1 LASYFKQTQNLRWKQ
16 DQKDLGWVFKKGKGK
31 VKGNDK
37 GKAEGS
43 NGLQQYRQPDETST
57 DDKKNGE
64 YQWQNYYSNDW
75 GDESSSPG
83 ACASTDEPL
92 VIALQEPGRPQMDDQ
107 QMREIIE
114 QQVAIHAGLNAQLA
128 EEQFTIVQ
136 QIYEDMKQ
144 MHMQTQAAPPAATNP
159 PAEIELV
166 EAEAAIDLTHID
178 DLGTDK
184 PAELPLPPAAPVTP
198 AATPAA
204 PAQSSAELPQLPAA
218 PERDSEPNAEAGP
231 PTSSATRYFPA
242 AILQNHHLRQRR
254 MPSRQLT
261 DTERQNKEEQ
271 EKAALAA
278 ALAENDAATEMLEA
292 TPLAADDAEAT
303 PGAEAAAAEEP
314 VDTETDP
321 AAPATATDDAA
332 APADTAAAAPG
343 PFLH

>member
-1 LASYFKQTQNLRWKQ
+1 MASYFKQTQHLRWKQ
-16 DQKDLGWVFKKGKGK
+16 DSKDLGWVFKKGKGK

-37 GKAEGS
+37 GKTEGS

-57 DDKKNGE
+57 DDKKYGE

-92 VIALQEPGRPQMDDQ
+92 AIALQEPGRPQMNDQ
-107 QMREIIE
+107 QLREIIE
-114 QQVAIHAGLNAQLA
+114 QQVAIQM
-128 EEQFTIVQ
+128 
-136 QIYEDMKQ
+136 QI
-144 MHMQTQAAPPAATNP
+144 HMQTQAAPPAATNP
-159 PAEIELV
+159 PAEIELA

-204 PAQSSAELPQLPAA
+204 PAQSSAELPQA
-218 PERDSEPNAEAGP
+218 PERESEANAEAEP
-231 PTSSATRYFPA
+231 PTSSATGYFPA

-261 DTERQNKEEQ
+261 DAERQNKEEQ
-271 EKAALAA
+271 EKAALTA
-278 ALAENDAATEMLEA
+278 ALAENDAATAMLEA
-292 TPLAADDAEAT
+292 TRLPTYDPEAT

-332 APADTAAAAPG
+332 APADTAADAPG

>member
-1 LASYFKQTQNLRWKQ
+1 MASYFKQTQHLRWKQ
-16 DQKDLGWVFKKGKGK
+16 DSKDLGWVLKKGKGK

-37 GKAEGS
+37 GKTEGS

-57 DDKKNGE
+57 DDKKYGE
-64 YQWQNYYSNDW
+64 DQWQNYYSNGW

-92 VIALQEPGRPQMDDQ
+92 AIALQEPGRPQMNDQ
-107 QMREIIE
+107 QLREIIE
-114 QQVAIHAGLNAQLA
+114 QQVAIHAAMKAQLA
-128 EEQFTIVQ
+128 EEQRTIVQ

-204 PAQSSAELPQLPAA
+204 PAQSSAELPPA
-218 PERDSEPNAEAGP
+218 PERESEANAEAEP
-231 PTSSATRYFPA
+231 PTSSATGYFPA
-242 AILQNHHLRQRR
+242 AILQNHHLMQRR
-254 MPSRQLT
+254 MPSRHVQLT
-261 DTERQNKEEQ
+261 DAERKNKEEQ

-314 VDTETDP
+314 VDTEADP
-321 AAPATATDDAA
+321 AAPAPATDDAA
-332 APADTAAAAPG
+332 APAATAAAAPMHT
-343 PFLH
+343 LS

>member
-1 LASYFKQTQNLRWKQ
+1 MASYFKQTQNLRWKQ
-16 DQKDLGWVFKKGKGK
+16 DSKDLGWVFKKGKGK

-57 DDKKNGE
+57 DDKKYGE
-64 YQWQNYYSNDW
+64 YQWQNYYSNGW

-92 VIALQEPGRPQMDDQ
+92 AIALQEPGRPQMNDQ
-107 QMREIIE
+107 QLREIIE
-114 QQVAIHAGLNAQLA
+114 QQVAIQM
-128 EEQFTIVQ
+128 
-136 QIYEDMKQ
+136 QI
-144 MHMQTQAAPPAATNP
+144 HMQTQAAPPAAINLS
-159 PAEIELV
+159 AEI
-166 EAEAAIDLTHID
+166 EAEAAIDLTHND

-218 PERDSEPNAEAGP
+218 PERESEANAEAEP
-231 PTSSATRYFPA
+231 PTSSATGYFPA

-261 DTERQNKEEQ
+261 DAERQNKEEQ
-271 EKAALAA
+271 EKAVLTA
-278 ALAENDAATEMLEA
+278 ALAENDAATAMLEA
-292 TPLAADDAEAT
+292 TRLAADDAEAT

-332 APADTAAAAPG
+332 APADTAADAPG

>member
-1 LASYFKQTQNLRWKQ
+1 MASYFKQTQHLRWKQ
-16 DQKDLGWVFKKGKGK
+16 DSKDLGWVFKKGKGK

-37 GKAEGS
+37 GKTEGS

-57 DDKKNGE
+57 DDKKYGE

-92 VIALQEPGRPQMDDQ
+92 AIALQEPGRPQMNDQ
-107 QMREIIE
+107 QLREIIE
-114 QQVAIHAGLNAQLA
+114 QQVAIQ
-128 EEQFTIVQ
+128 
-136 QIYEDMKQ
+136 MQ

-166 EAEAAIDLTHID
+166 EADPAIDLTHID

-198 AATPAA
+198 AAIPAA
-204 PAQSSAELPQLPAA
+204 PAQSSAELPQA
-218 PERDSEPNAEAGP
+218 PERESEANAEAEP
-231 PTSSATRYFPA
+231 PTSSATGYFPA

-261 DTERQNKEEQ
+261 DAERQNKEEQ
-271 EKAALAA
+271 EKAALTA
-278 ALAENDAATEMLEA
+278 ALAENDAATAMLEA
-292 TPLAADDAEAT
+292 TRLPTYDPEAT

-332 APADTAAAAPG
+332 APADTAADAPG

>member
-1 LASYFKQTQNLRWKQ
+1 M
-16 DQKDLGWVFKKGKGK
+16 
-31 VKGNDK
+31 
-37 GKAEGS
+37 
-43 NGLQQYRQPDETST
+43 QQYRQPDETST

-64 YQWQNYYSNDW
+64 YQWQNYSYSNDW

-83 ACASTDEPL
+83 ACGSTDDP
-92 VIALQEPGRPQMDDQ
+92 VAIALQEPGRPQMNDQ
-107 QMREIIE
+107 QIREIIG
-114 QQVAIHAGLNAQLA
+114 QQYAIHAAMKAQTDL
-128 EEQFTIVQ
+128 EQRKIVR
-136 QIYEDMKQ
+136 QIYEDMNSLKQ

-159 PAEIELV
+159 PAEIE
-166 EAEAAIDLTHID
+166 AEAAIDLTHID
-178 DLGTDK
+178 DLGIE
-184 PAELPLPPAAPVTP
+184 PVELPLPPAAPVTP

-218 PERDSEPNAEAGP
+218 PERESEANAEAGP
-231 PTSSATRYFPA
+231 PTSSDTGYLPA
-242 AILQNHHLRQRR
+242 AILQNYNLRQRR
-254 MPSRQLT
+254 KPSRQLT

-332 APADTAAAAPG
+332 APADTAAVPDG
-343 PFLH
+343 QFLI

>member
-1 LASYFKQTQNLRWKQ
+1 M
-16 DQKDLGWVFKKGKGK
+16 
-31 VKGNDK
+31 
-37 GKAEGS
+37 
-43 NGLQQYRQPDETST
+43 
-57 DDKKNGE
+57 
-64 YQWQNYYSNDW
+64 
-75 GDESSSPG
+75 SSPG
-83 ACASTDEPL
+83 ACASTDDP
-92 VIALQEPGRPQMDDQ
+92 VAIALQEPGRPQMNDQ
-107 QMREIIE
+107 QIREIIE
-114 QQVAIHAGLNAQLA
+114 QQYAIHAAMKAQTDL
-128 EEQFTIVQ
+128 EQRKIVR
-136 QIYEDMKQ
+136 QIYEDMNSLKQ
-144 MHMQTQAAPPAATNP
+144 MHMQTQAAPPAAINLS
-159 PAEIELV
+159 AEI
-166 EAEAAIDLTHID
+166 EAEAAIDLTHND

-204 PAQSSAELPQLPAA
+204 PAQSSAELPPA
-218 PERDSEPNAEAGP
+218 PERESEANAEAEP
-231 PTSSATRYFPA
+231 PTSSATGYFPA

-254 MPSRQLT
+254 MPSL
-261 DTERQNKEEQ
+261 TERQNKEEQ

-332 APADTAAAAPG
+332 APADTAADAAPE

>member
-1 LASYFKQTQNLRWKQ
+1 LASYFKQTQHLRWKQ
-16 DQKDLGWVFKKGKGK
+16 DSKDLGWVFKKGKGK

-37 GKAEGS
+37 GKTEGS

-92 VIALQEPGRPQMDDQ
+92 AIALQEPGRPQMNDQ
-107 QMREIIE
+107 QLREIIE
-114 QQVAIHAGLNAQLA
+114 QQVAIQ
-128 EEQFTIVQ
+128 
-136 QIYEDMKQ
+136 MQ

-159 PAEIELV
+159 PAEVDLV

-218 PERDSEPNAEAGP
+218 PERESEANAEAGP
-231 PTSSATRYFPA
+231 PTSSATGYFPA

-261 DTERQNKEEQ
+261 DAERQNKEEQ
-271 EKAALAA
+271 EKAVLAA
-278 ALAENDAATEMLEA
+278 ALAENDAATAMLEA
-292 TPLAADDAEAT
+292 TRLPTYDPEAT

-343 PFLH
+343 PFLC

>member
-1 LASYFKQTQNLRWKQ
+1 M
-16 DQKDLGWVFKKGKGK
+16 
-31 VKGNDK
+31 
-37 GKAEGS
+37 
-43 NGLQQYRQPDETST
+43 
-57 DDKKNGE
+57 
-64 YQWQNYYSNDW
+64 
-75 GDESSSPG
+75 SSPG
-83 ACASTDEPL
+83 ACASTDDP
-92 VIALQEPGRPQMDDQ
+92 VAIALQEPGRPQMNDQ
-107 QMREIIE
+107 QIREIIE
-114 QQVAIHAGLNAQLA
+114 QQYAIHAAMKAQTDL
-128 EEQFTIVQ
+128 EQRKIVR
-136 QIYEDMKQ
+136 QIYEDMNSLKQ
-144 MHMQTQAAPPAATNP
+144 MHMQTQAAPPAAINLS
-159 PAEIELV
+159 AEI
-166 EAEAAIDLTHID
+166 EAEAAIDLTHND

-218 PERDSEPNAEAGP
+218 PERESEANAEAGP
-231 PTSSATRYFPA
+231 PTSSATGYFPA
-242 AILQNHHLRQRR
+242 AILQNYNLRQRR
-254 MPSRQLT
+254 MPRT
-261 DTERQNKEEQ
+261 DTERQNKQEQ

-332 APADTAAAAPG
+332 APADTAADAAPE

>member
-1 LASYFKQTQNLRWKQ
+1 LDY
-16 DQKDLGWVFKKGKGK
+16 KKGKGK

-64 YQWQNYYSNDW
+64 YQWQNYSYSNDW
-75 GDESSSPG
+75 GDEGSSPG
-83 ACASTDEPL
+83 ACGSTDDPVAIAHQL
-92 VIALQEPGRPQMDDQ
+92 TIALQEPGRPQMMNDQ
-107 QMREIIE
+107 QIHEIMK
-114 QQVAIHAGLNAQLA
+114 QQYAIHAAMKAQTDL
-128 EEQFTIVQ
+128 EQRKIVQ
-136 QIYEDMKQ
+136 QIYEDMNSLKQ
-144 MHMQTQAAPPAATNP
+144 MHMQTQAAPPAAINLS
-159 PAEIELV
+159 AEIE
-166 EAEAAIDLTHID
+166 AEATIDLTHND

-218 PERDSEPNAEAGP
+218 PERESEANAEAGP
-231 PTSSATRYFPA
+231 PTSSDTGYLPA
-242 AILQNHHLRQRR
+242 AILQNYNLRQRR
-254 MPSRQLT
+254 KPFRQLT

-332 APADTAAAAPG
+332 APADTAAVPDG
-343 PFLH
+343 QFLI